1 MHYKT
6 HYLQNSFSIFNKKVV
21 NLHGKCGKE
30 PVEAFAHNSVHCEL
44 APTDILNYYN
54 TYKVKIVFFD

>member
-21 NLHGKCGKE
+21 NLHGKCGKK

-44 APTDILNYYN
+44 ATNGYIELLQY
-54 TYKVKIVFFD
+54 I